1 MANNIGSLR
10 VSLGLDTA
18 EFTAGLTKSEYQAR
32 KFGEAL
38 GGGIRS
44 AGMLAAGALAAVGV
58 SAVGA
63 VAGFNALIN
72 GAADFQDIA
81 EKTGASA
88 EALASFG
95 TAAGTAGTTVATIG
109 DAMNKL
115 TKNLTGVD
123 DESKAAGAALGALGL
138 NLQDFKKLSPE
149 AQIEAISKSLAGFAD
164 GPGKAA
170 VAMALLGKSGAEL
183 LPFLKAL
190 DEQGGRSIIIT
201 AEQIAQADEYADKQ
215 AKAKAELTQYAQALS
230 VQALPA
236 VTAFTG
242 ALTDVAKEMLGV
254 GQGAGSL
261 KGNTG
266 VADFADGAV
275 RALAFIVDAGDGVV
289 RIFQT
294 IGTTIG
300 AAAAASVAAASG
312 EFSQAKNIIAMG
324 SKDVQGI
331 LDRDL
336 FSSKLA
342 ARLAANKTA
351 AGGSPAAALPA
362 LNYSGAAKK
371 PSGGGAGDDPVKKLL
386 DNQLKAYE
394 NSVKEEEDI
403 LRSRN
408 RMLDL
413 YNGENLLST
422 ADYFAGKRTAQ
433 EEAVNAQAA
442 LYDKEIAALEAYK
455 LKAKKATDQE
465 ATQGKINDLTAKKI
479 TLYRDAGLA
488 AIEMG
493 FAESK
498 AAQSL
503 RDQLSGVNADV
514 LELTGNLSA
523 ASKIR
528 LDQQYKDLISRLT
541 ANGDTAGLDQVGKL
555 KSLKTAQTDYNAEQ
569 EKASQILAT
578 LQIQEDRIGI
588 ARQLG
593 ADTEFGS
600 LTKLGEAR
608 RATLLQ
614 MESVL
619 LAQEAIAK
627 ASGNPALI
635 LQAEQARVAWEKLAA
650 TVDPLANK
658 LNSAIDE
665 AAGQAFAD
673 YISGAKSAKEAVQDF
688 GKSVFNEIN
697 GLVSKQLGKQLMES
711 LFGDVS
717 KGGGA
722 GGFLSQLFGTSGA
735 TAGGGAGGLFSGLGG
750 FFSNLFGF
758 AGGGI
763 AAPGS
768 LHRVNENGPEMLDY
782 QGKQFLMMGNRG
794 GTITPNFGGG
804 RAISVSVNQ
813 SFAPGTDRR
822 TIEQAAAASGM
833 KVQRALA
840 RGTAA

>member
-1 MANNIGSLR
+1 MANSLGSLR

-32 KFGEAL
+32 KFGETL

-190 DEQGGRSIIIT
+190 EEQGGRQIILT
-201 AEQIAQADEYADKQ
+201 QQQIELADEYADKQ
-215 AKAKAELTQYAQALS
+215 AKAKAELQQYAQALATE
-230 VQALPA
+230 ALPSI
-236 VTAFTG
+236 TAFMG
-242 ALTDVAKEMLGV
+242 ALTDTAKEMLGV
-254 GQGAGSL
+254 GKGAADL
-261 KGNTG
+261 KNNTG

-275 RALAFIVDAGDGVV
+275 RALGFIVDAGDGVV
-289 RIFQT
+289 RVFSA
-294 IGTTIG
+294 IGKTVG
-300 AAAAASVAAASG
+300 AAAAQASAVAGG
-312 EFSQAKNIIAMG
+312 EFKQALNIGQQWQQDMAEIANRG
-324 SKDVQGI
+324 
-331 LDRDL
+331 L
-336 FSSKLA
+336 FSDKLN
-342 ARLAANKTA
+342 ARLAAA
-351 AGGSPAAALPA
+351 RSVGGASDAAAPRKA
-362 LNYSGAAKK
+362 LQFSGAAK
-371 PSGGGAGDDPVKKLL
+371 PSGGGAGDSAVKKML

-394 NSVKEEEDI
+394 NAIKEEDE
-403 LRSRN
+403 LLSARN
-408 RMLDL
+408 HMLDL
-413 YNGENLLST
+413 YNSENMIAT
-422 ADYFAGKRTAQ
+422 REYFASK
-433 EEAVNAQAA
+433 QAA
-442 LYDKEIAALEAYK
+442 LDQATTAAVAAYDKEIAALEAYK
-455 LKAKKATDQE
+455 ASVNKPADVE
-465 ATQGKINDLTAKKI
+465 AAQGKINDLYEKRESRI
-479 TLYRDAGLA
+479 RA
-488 AIEMG
+488 AERASIDLG

-498 AAQSL
+498 AAQALIGQMAS
-503 RDQLSGVNADV
+503 VNAEI

-528 LDQQYKDLISRLT
+528 LDEQYKDLIGRLT
-541 ANGDTAGLDQVGKL
+541 ANGDTAGIEQVNKL
-555 KSLKTAQTDYNAEQ
+555 KGLKTARIEYNAEQ
-569 EKASQILAT
+569 ERSAQILGF
-578 LQIQEDRIGI
+578 LQVQEDRIAI
-588 ARQLG
+588 AQQLG

-600 LTKLGEAR
+600 MLKLGEAR
-608 RATLLQ
+608 RATLMQL
-614 MESVL
+614 ESVV

-673 YISGAKSAKEAVQDF
+673 YISGAKSAKDAVNDF

-697 GLVSKQLGKQLMES
+697 GLVSKQLGKQLVES

-782 QGKQFLMMGNRG
+782 QGKQFLMMGAGSGKVTSNRAMG
-794 GTITPNFGGG
+794 GASSPVINIT
-804 RAISVSVNQ
+804 V
-813 SFAPGTDRR
+813 PGNVDRR
-822 TIEQAAAASGM
+822 TAEQVAS
-833 KVQRALA
+833 KVSSAMTRAMA
-840 RGTAA
+840 RGTA

>member
-1 MANNIGSLR
+1 MANSLGSLR

-18 EFTAGLTKSEYQAR
+18 EFTAGLTKAQYQAK

-138 NLQDFKKLSPE
+138 NIADFKKLSPE

-164 GPGKAA
+164 GPQKAA

-190 DEQGGRSIIIT
+190 DEQGGRSIILT

-215 AKAKAELTQYAQALS
+215 AKARAELTQYAQALS
-230 VQALPA
+230 TQTLPA

-242 ALTDVAKEMLGV
+242 ALADTAKEMLGV
-254 GQGAGSL
+254 GQGADSL

-266 VADFADGAV
+266 VADFAESAV
-275 RALAFIVDAGDGVV
+275 RALGFIIDAGDGVARV
-289 RIFQT
+289 FQA
-294 IGTTIG
+294 IGGTIG
-300 AAAAASVAAASG
+300 AAAAQASAVASG
-312 EFSQAKNIIAMG
+312 ELKQAISIGKDWQQEMAAIAD
-324 SKDVQGI
+324 KP
-331 LDRDL
+331 L

-342 ARLAANKTA
+342 ARLAAGKTA
-351 AGGSPAAALPA
+351 TGGAPAAALPA
-362 LNYSGAAKK
+362 LKYTGASSRKA
-371 PSGGGAGDDPVKKLL
+371 GGGAGDDPMKKLL
-386 DNQLKAYE
+386 DSQLKAYE
-394 NSVKEEEDI
+394 NAVKEEEDI

-455 LKAKKATDQE
+455 SKAKKATDQE

-479 TLYRDAGLA
+479 ALYRDAGQA

-673 YISGAKSAKEAVQDF
+673 YISGAKSAKDAVNDF
-688 GKSVFNEIN
+688 GKSVINEIN

-782 QGKQFLMMGNRG
+782 QGKQFLMMGAGSGKVTSNRAMG
-794 GTITPNFGGG
+794 SASSPVINIT
-804 RAISVSVNQ
+804 V
-813 SFAPGTDRR
+813 PGNVDRR
-822 TIEQAAAASGM
+822 TAEQVAS
-833 KVQRALA
+833 KVSSAMTRAMA
-840 RGTAA
+840 RGTA